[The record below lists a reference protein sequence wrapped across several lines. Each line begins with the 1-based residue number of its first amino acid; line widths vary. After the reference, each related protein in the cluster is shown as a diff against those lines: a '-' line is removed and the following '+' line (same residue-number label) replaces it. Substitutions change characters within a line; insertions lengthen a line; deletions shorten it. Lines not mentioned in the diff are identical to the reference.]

1 MKNRISFCVNACKK
15 TTFRFI
21 GGLQNVLR
29 FLNSYLCVVHPNKP
43 ENIMKRLTAKEEE
56 IMQMFWEH
64 GPMFVR
70 ELLAFYE
77 EPKPHYNTVS
87 TLVRG
92 LEEKGFVKYKA
103 YGNTYQYYAAVSDKE
118 YKRSA
123 LNDVVAQY
131 YNNSYTNV
139 VSTFIEEEGMSVDEL
154 KALIAEIESKKSNR

>member
-1 MKNRISFCVNACKK
+1 MKNRISFCVNTCKK

-29 FLNSYLCVVHPNKP
+29 FL
-43 ENIMKRLTAKEEE
+43 
-56 IMQMFWEH
+56 
-64 GPMFVR
+64 
-70 ELLAFYE
+70 
-77 EPKPHYNTVS
+77 NTVS

>member
-1 MKNRISFCVNACKK
+1 
-15 TTFRFI
+15 
-21 GGLQNVLR
+21 
-29 FLNSYLCVVHPNKP
+29 
-43 ENIMKRLTAKEEE
+43 
-56 IMQMFWEH
+56 MQMFWEH

-139 VSTFIEEEGMSVDEL
+139 YLHLLKKRYVGRRVKSVDSRDR
-154 KALIAEIESKKSNR
+154 K

>member
-1 MKNRISFCVNACKK
+1 
-15 TTFRFI
+15 
-21 GGLQNVLR
+21 
-29 FLNSYLCVVHPNKP
+29 
-43 ENIMKRLTAKEEE
+43 MKRLTAKEEY
-56 IMQMFWEH
+56 IMQLFWEH

-92 LEEKGFVKYKA
+92 LEEKGYEKYKSN
-103 YGNTYQYYAAVSDKE
+103 GNTNHYSSAVSYNV

-123 LNDVVAQY
+123 LNDVVAHY
-131 YNNSYTNV
+131 YNFSISNV
-139 VSTFIEEEGMSVDEL
+139 VSTFIEVECMSVDEL

>member
-1 MKNRISFCVNACKK
+1 
-15 TTFRFI
+15 
-21 GGLQNVLR
+21 
-29 FLNSYLCVVHPNKP
+29 
-43 ENIMKRLTAKEEE
+43 MKRLTAKEEE
-56 IMQMFWEH
+56 IMQMFWAH